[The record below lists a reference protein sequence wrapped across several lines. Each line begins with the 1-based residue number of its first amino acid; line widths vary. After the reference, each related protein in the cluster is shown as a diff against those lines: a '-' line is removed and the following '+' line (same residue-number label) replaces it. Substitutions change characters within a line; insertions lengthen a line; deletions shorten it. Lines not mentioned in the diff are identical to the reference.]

1 MGQKT
6 DFGPVAPR
14 IPHFLPRTRPA
25 SGSGNLV
32 SMRQRHLLLL
42 AIPLIAVA
50 GPALAEERIRVVIPS
65 QSEDRVQRLI
75 EKLTAAITDEDYA
88 TYTSCFTKP
97 AKAKYC
103 KNAVVAFVTYD
114 LDMEIGKWFVTAS
127 TDTKTV
133 FTIRYVLSRDGEEM
147 EFVSDVECV
156 PVNDILLI
164 QREKPH
170 SIKSLSASDP
180 STEYSLTCIGGQC
193 QANGGNSRKKDRNAV
208 HVTLGNE
215 DAGNIQSLDDLDIF
229 QGFPADISP
238 CRQRKMMGLPCR
250 Q

>member
-1 MGQKT
+1 
-6 DFGPVAPR
+6 
-14 IPHFLPRTRPA
+14 
-25 SGSGNLV
+25 
-32 SMRQRHLLLL
+32 MRHRHLLLL
-42 AIPLIAVA
+42 AILLIAVA
-50 GPALAEERIRVVIPS
+50 GQALAEERIRVVIPS
-65 QSEDRVQRLI
+65 QNEDRVQRLI

-103 KNAVVAFVTYD
+103 KNAVVAFVSYD
-114 LDMEIGKWFVTAS
+114 LDMEIGKWFVTVS

-133 FTIRYVLSRDGEEM
+133 FTIRYVLSRDGQEM

-170 SIKSLSASDP
+170 SIKSLSISD
-180 STEYSLTCIGGQC
+180 SSAAEYSATCIGGQC
-193 QANGGNSRKKDRNAV
+193 QANGGNSRKKPGKAI
-208 HVTLGNE
+208 HFPLGNE
-215 DAGNIQSLDDLDIF
+215 KVGNIQALDDLDTF

-238 CRQRKMMGLPCR
+238 CRRRKMMGLPCR

>member
-1 MGQKT
+1 
-6 DFGPVAPR
+6 
-14 IPHFLPRTRPA
+14 
-25 SGSGNLV
+25 
-32 SMRQRHLLLL
+32 MRHRHLLLL
-42 AIPLIAVA
+42 AILLIAVA
-50 GPALAEERIRVVIPS
+50 GQALAEERIRVAIPS

-114 LDMEIGKWFVTAS
+114 LEMEIGKWFVTAS

-133 FTIRYVLSRDGEEM
+133 FTIRYVLSRDGQEM

-156 PVNDILLI
+156 PVNDNLLI

-170 SIKSLSASDP
+170 SIKSLSVSDP
-180 STEYSLTCIGGQC
+180 SAEYSLTCISGQC
-193 QANGGNSRKKDRNAV
+193 QATGGNSGKKDRNALQV
-208 HVTLGNE
+208 PLGNQ
-215 DAGNIQSLDDLDIF
+215 DAGNIQVLDDLDIF
-229 QGFPADISP
+229 QGYPAGISS
-238 CRQRKMMGLPCR
+238 CRRRKMMGLPCR

>member
-1 MGQKT
+1 
-6 DFGPVAPR
+6 
-14 IPHFLPRTRPA
+14 
-25 SGSGNLV
+25 
-32 SMRQRHLLLL
+32 MRHRQLLLL
-42 AIPLIAVA
+42 AILLIAVA
-50 GPALAEERIRVVIPS
+50 GQALAEERIRVVIPS

-103 KNAVVAFVTYD
+103 KNAVVAFVSYD

-133 FTIRYVLSRDGEEM
+133 FTIRYVLSRDGQEM

-156 PVNDILLI
+156 PVNDLLLI

-170 SIKSLSASDP
+170 SIKSLSVSDP
-180 STEYSLTCIGGQC
+180 SAEYSATCIGGQC
-193 QANGGNSRKKDRNAV
+193 QANGGNNRKKAGKANQAQV
-208 HVTLGNE
+208 GNE
-215 DAGNIQSLDDLDIF
+215 DAGNIQVLDALDIF
-229 QGFPADISP
+229 QGFPANISS
-238 CRQRKMMGLPCR
+238 CRRRKMMGLSYC
-250 Q
+250 QMLCS

>member
-1 MGQKT
+1 
-6 DFGPVAPR
+6 
-14 IPHFLPRTRPA
+14 
-25 SGSGNLV
+25 
-32 SMRQRHLLLL
+32 MRHRHLLLL
-42 AIPLIAVA
+42 AILLIAVA
-50 GPALAEERIRVVIPS
+50 GQASAEERIRVVIPS
-65 QSEDRVQRLI
+65 QSEERVQRLI

-114 LDMEIGKWFVTAS
+114 LGMEIGKWFVTAS

-133 FTIRYVLSRDGEEM
+133 FTIRYVLSRDGQEM

-180 STEYSLTCIGGQC
+180 SAEYSATCIGGQC
-193 QANGGNSRKKDRNAV
+193 PANAGNNRRKDGKATHAPV
-208 HVTLGNE
+208 GSE
-215 DAGNIQSLDDLDIF
+215 EAGNIQALGDIDIL

-238 CRQRKMMGLPCR
+238 CRRRKMMGLPCR